1 MTSNYIHRT
10 KLYVTNTK
18 KLLGVFIMNQI
29 PKWVD
34 HYTSGKNRTI
44 LTENELQIPGLRMF
58 GHHVSYNAT
67 ESLEWHY
74 HENAFEFSLSSKG
87 SFSFSTMSKN
97 YPFSGGEIFIS
108 HPNEI
113 HGTNEIPITVG
124 ELYWFQLDT
133 SVEENFLFLT
143 PSAAQDLIVR
153 LNEIQPHVV
162 KTELKK
168 TLPLLKTAFE
178 ISLRGENRY
187 FTASLIHL
195 FLQLILVY
203 SQQNESAFSAD
214 IQTVLQF
221 VAQNITDEL
230 PLEQL
235 AELAG
240 LSCSQ
245 FKQKF
250 KKQLGIAPRNYI
262 NKQKIEYAKK
272 LLDEGRSVTETAML
286 LNFNTSNYFSTV
298 FKKFTLYSPSEYI
311 AKKKDMI

>member
-1 MTSNYIHRT
+1 
-10 KLYVTNTK
+10 
-18 KLLGVFIMNQI
+18 MNQI

-34 HYTSGKNRTI
+34 HFTSGKNRTI
-44 LTENELQIPGLRMF
+44 LTETELQIPGLRMF
-58 GHHVSYNAT
+58 GHHISYNAT

-74 HENAFEFSLSSKG
+74 HENAFEFSLPSKG
-87 SFSFSTMSKN
+87 SFSFSTMNKN

-133 SVEENFLFLT
+133 SVEQNFLFLA
-143 PSAAQDLIVR
+143 PSAAHDLIAR
-153 LNEIQPHVV
+153 LNTIKPHVI
-162 KTELKK
+162 KTDSKK

-178 ISLRGENRY
+178 MSLHEEKRY

-203 SQQNESAFSAD
+203 SQQNEHAFSAD
-214 IQTVLQF
+214 IQDVLQF
-221 VAQNITDEL
+221 IAENITAEL
-230 PLEQL
+230 SLKQL
-235 AELAG
+235 AEIAG

-272 LLDEGRSVTETAML
+272 LLNEGKSVTETAML

-311 AKKKDMI
+311 AKKKDMTEI